1 MNGGIVSM
9 QKIIILSLIC
19 LLFFSG
25 CKANFREK
33 YTEEKVVE
41 KIESAKY
48 TSEEITYN
56 EVDCILIEGLS
67 FDDSSPN
74 KLYFYIFNSESD
86 AREAYDKDVS
96 RVEDIFDIEEQS
108 DNDIRYWE
116 PACDAGIRR
125 YEYLSK
131 NLIIETT
138 LNTASCCADY
148 CEADWA
154 MTPEIQEKIDRIK
167 TNF

>member
-41 KIESAKY
+41 KFESAKY

-96 RVEDIFDIEEQS
+96 RVEDIY
-108 DNDIRYWE
+108 DIRYWE